1 MKGSLARTPKS
12 TNTFTCHSDFQE
24 LMLWIRAK
32 VCNEMFKDMHCNTV
46 YNNNELEVI
55 EHSIKKKLIKEIMA
69 NQKMEYLSIS

>member
-1 MKGSLARTPKS
+1 
-12 TNTFTCHSDFQE
+12 
-24 LMLWIRAK
+24 
-32 VCNEMFKDMHCNTV
+32 MFKDMHCNTV